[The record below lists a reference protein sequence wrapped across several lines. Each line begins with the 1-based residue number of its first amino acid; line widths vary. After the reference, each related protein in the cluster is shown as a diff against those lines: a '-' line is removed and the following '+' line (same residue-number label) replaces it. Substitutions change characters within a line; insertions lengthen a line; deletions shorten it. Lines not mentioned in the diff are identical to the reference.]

1 MPLTRS
7 FFEVKDFIPAVI
19 FRAHFQYFSM
29 ATVIAIPILG
39 GLMIIQSSLVSR
51 MPLLQG
57 TADLILLAIIAW
69 ALQKRVQTAW
79 QWCIIGAL
87 IFGLVSNLPV
97 LVPLIG
103 YGLATGMALY
113 LRRRVWQTPILAM
126 FVTTFF
132 GTLITLGVTV
142 IALGIMG
149 TSLPIPQTINLVFL
163 PSLLLN
169 LVIGIPIY
177 ALIGDLAKWIYPEEL
192 EE

>member
-1 MPLTRS
+1 MQGIRS
-7 FFEVKDFIPAVI
+7 LVEAKNFTPIATHQAYLQNI
-19 FRAHFQYFSM
+19 TM
-29 ATVIAIPILG
+29 ATLIAIPILG
-39 GLMIIQSSLVSR
+39 GLMIIQSSILSR

-57 TADLILLAIIAW
+57 TADLLLLAIISW

-79 QWCIIGAL
+79 QWCIIGGL
-87 IFGLVSNLPV
+87 IFGLVSNLPFA
-97 LVPLIG
+97 VPVIS
-103 YGLATGMALY
+103 YSLATGVALY

-132 GTLITLGVTV
+132 GTLITMGVAL
-142 IALGIMG
+142 IALGITG
-149 TSLPIPQTINLVFL
+149 NSVPLPEATNLVIL